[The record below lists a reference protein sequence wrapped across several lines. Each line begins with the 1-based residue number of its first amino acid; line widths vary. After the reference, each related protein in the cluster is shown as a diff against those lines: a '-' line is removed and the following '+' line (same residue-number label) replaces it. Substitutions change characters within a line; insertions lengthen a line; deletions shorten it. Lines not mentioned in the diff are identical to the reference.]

1 MEPVAKKQKTEDGP
15 AEMQVDGEKA
25 EEKTEDKE
33 QPKAPE
39 PPKELEGDAAKTSG
53 PKVKDAVT
61 FLTEDTTMNVMLS
74 TNGNLLKAATDG
86 GIRYLLAGAR
96 ANVGLKSG
104 RYMFE
109 ARILETVK
117 LAHEADRPTPRCVLR
132 IGFST
137 AGSPLLMGN
146 EDTSICFDSEG
157 GMYHGKQKTNV
168 GCRFGCD
175 NVMAVLLNLD
185 TSSPNSN
192 TISLF
197 KDGKRACEPQALPE
211 NLRGKT
217 LYPTLTY
224 RNYAVHVNFGPQ
236 PMEPLPFT
244 CTMVQEAA
252 TKDSAVTT
260 SSAPKDGK
268 YEVVFPVCLPDEG
281 GFDWLDMFKA
291 KCPNY
296 TELSDRM
303 ILDWAQ
309 KSGLFCSKS
318 GSNDKP
324 DLKFG
329 IQDFDDAQVRRMI
342 SALAPLQQR
351 NYVVMEVQGN
361 LMKDKRTPSLSRF
374 YDSSFKKVA
383 NVILGEPGAEYK
395 KKVQQLLLADKQ
407 ATSDAQFKLKKA
419 AEAKLILQEKQ
430 KKALQKAKRK
440 ADKEREKQ
448 AAELRKKE
456 EKEKKEAERK
466 KAAEEGKELP
476 EEEPEE
482 EKKAEEVEDD
492 EEEEEVPDE
501 PMVEEDP
508 PKVELTAEEK
518 KLSFRKLKDTDVAL
532 FLLNTTFQKF
542 SIPEK
547 DEGFNEI
554 RHEWNKNKEA
564 AAYLKKWIFDRK
576 QTSRVEDLVPSSTFK
591 AKWAAWQKNLQ
602 TWKRKQNEYKA
613 KLAKKMQDKAVKAM
627 KKINEEK
634 LAAAKTAA
642 EEATK
647 EEAKDGEEAKEET
660 KEDAAKDE
668 DEAKDEAKSE
678 QPEPMDVDDDDDEDE
693 VDFDGVDIFGVEEVD
708 DIGKG
713 MPLYKDFEH
722 EDWVLMS
729 LTFELHL
736 MVHSFKQDC
745 NDDERLGISLEH
757 LGFYYQ
763 KYYGQFLDNRTF
775 GKDTMEDLVSLARD
789 VVYVNQ
795 EKVLASMLDADI
807 EYPQVFAK
815 IAEEGRRHRAL
826 LVDVGEESAKLKIAR
841 PKVVAGDN
849 RHHDRKGGMKG
860 VNKGFDKGRDKG
872 FNQAGFQSF
881 ARKGFDKGYE
891 KGGFGKGFDKGFEKG
906 GFKKGFDKGF
916 DKGFGKK
923 KHDQG
928 KGKSHG
934 CKGSFKGGK

>member
-1 MEPVAKKQKTEDGP
+1 MASKKTQ
-15 AEMQVDGEKA
+15 
-25 EEKTEDKE
+25 
-33 QPKAPE
+33 
-39 PPKELEGDAAKTSG
+39 
-53 PKVKDAVT
+53 
-61 FLTEDTTMNVMLS
+61 
-74 TNGNLLKAATDG
+74 
-86 GIRYLLAGAR
+86 
-96 ANVGLKSG
+96 
-104 RYMFE
+104 
-109 ARILETVK
+109 
-117 LAHEADRPTPRCVLR
+117 
-132 IGFST
+132 
-137 AGSPLLMGN
+137 
-146 EDTSICFDSEG
+146 
-157 GMYHGKQKTNV
+157 V
-168 GCRFGCD
+168 GCRFGSD

-185 TSSPNSN
+185 ASSPNSN

-211 NLRGKT
+211 SLRGKT

-236 PMEPLPFT
+236 PMEALPFT

-252 TKDSAVTT
+252 TKDSAVST

-268 YEVVFPVCLPDEG
+268 YEIVFPVCLPDEG

-309 KSGLFCSKS
+309 KSGFYCSKTG

-324 DLKFG
+324 EMKFG
-329 IQDFDDAQVRRMI
+329 IHGFDNDQVRRMI
-342 SALAPLQQR
+342 SALAALQPR
-351 NYVVMEVQGN
+351 NYVVMEIQGN
-361 LMKDKRTPSLSRF
+361 LMKEERTPSLSRF

-383 NVILGEPGAEYK
+383 NVVLGEPSAEYK

-419 AEAKLILQEKQ
+419 EEARKLLQEKQ

-448 AAELRKKE
+448 AEELRKKE
-456 EKEKKEAERK
+456 EQAKKEAERK

-482 EKKAEEVEDD
+482 EKKAEEVAAD
-492 EEEEEVPDE
+492 EEEEEEPDE
-501 PMVEEDP
+501 PMVDEDP
-508 PKVELTAEEK
+508 PKVELTADEK
-518 KLSFRKLKDTDVAL
+518 KLSFRKLKESDVTL
-532 FLLNTTFQKF
+532 YPLNTTFQKF

-547 DEGFNEI
+547 DEGFDDV
-554 RHEWNKNKEA
+554 RYEWNKNKEA
-564 AAYLKKWIFDRK
+564 AAYLKKWILDRK

-591 AKWAAWQKNLQ
+591 TKWAAWQKNLQ

-613 KLAKKMQDKAVKAM
+613 KLAKKNQDKVVKAM
-627 KKINEEK
+627 KKASEEK
-634 LAAAKTAA
+634 LAAAKAAA
-642 EEATK
+642 EEAKKEETK
-647 EEAKDGEEAKEET
+647 EGEEAKEET
-660 KEDAAKDE
+660 KEDVKDE
-668 DEAKDEAKSE
+668 DEAKEEAKE
-678 QPEPMDVDDDDDEDE
+678 EKPEPMDVDDDDDEDA

-775 GKDTMEDLVSLARD
+775 GKDTIEDLVSLARD
-789 VVYVNQ
+789 VVYVNKD
-795 EKVLASMLDADI
+795 EVLESMLDADI

-841 PKVVAGDN
+841 PKVVPGDN
-849 RHHDRKGGMKG
+849 RYHDRKGGMKG
-860 VNKGFDKGRDKG
+860 GNKGFDKGRDRPG
-872 FNQAGFQSF
+872 FLQAGFQGF
-881 ARKGFDKGYE
+881 DRKGFDKGHE

-906 GFKKGFDKGF
+906 GFRKGFDKGF

-923 KHDQG
+923 KQDQG
-928 KGKSHG
+928 KGKSFG